1 MPWTESPAEGN
12 IHPYPPAWND
22 TLCQEEQNVKKQQD
36 IVSLCSP
43 SIQQYERQMYFYWAD
58 YPRAH
63 CPTVRDAY
71 AWAPLSTV
79 AERWVMFM
87 TFSDFLSPSQFC
99 TSCIVGQWSGE
110 FNASWQPLFILL
122 QESSKIHHQIKR
134 CNTQILAFV
143 KWKKKKSCG
152 NWSHQDPL

>member
-1 MPWTESPAEGN
+1 M
-12 IHPYPPAWND
+12 
-22 TLCQEEQNVKKQQD
+22 
-36 IVSLCSP
+36 SLCSP

-110 FNASWQPLFILL
+110 FNANWQPLFILL

-134 CNTQILAFV
+134 CNTKILAFV
-143 KWKKKKSCG
+143 KSAEKKKLWELESSRSSLNYRAGCSDCVVLTCWPGTNKARR
-152 NWSHQDPL
+152 NYRAAT